1 MSQMHEAMVQ
11 KLEVR
16 HVDITEELAN
26 IERNNEVEVE
36 EDEEKKEWRALLDI
50 WFNL

>member
-1 MSQMHEAMVQ
+1 MHEAMVQ

-36 EDEEKKEWRALLDI
+36 EDEEKKE
-50 WFNL
+50 